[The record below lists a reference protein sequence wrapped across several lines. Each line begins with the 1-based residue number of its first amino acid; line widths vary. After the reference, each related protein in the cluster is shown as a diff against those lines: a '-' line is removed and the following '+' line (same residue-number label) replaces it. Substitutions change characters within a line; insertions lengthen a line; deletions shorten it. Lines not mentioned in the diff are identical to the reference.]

1 MLAGAGLDQ
10 RLGQRR
16 AGQRREVVVADV
28 ESLHRLLEGGDQLRV
43 AMAQV
48 VGAAVQVQVDQPAAG
63 HVPEE
68 VALAA
73 VDHEVDS
80 GVLPEV
86 RLVRVP
92 ELPRSVEEVVLRFV
106 GEEPVV
112 VHRPRPEHTK
122 YQTETQR

>member
-1 MLAGAGLDQ
+1 MAVVALEYGDDLAPLAGVPGGLDRDVDGLAATRAVDDPTYVGGAGLDQ

-73 VDHEVDS
+73 VDHEV
-80 GVLPEV
+80 
-86 RLVRVP
+86 
-92 ELPRSVEEVVLRFV
+92 
-106 GEEPVV
+106 
-112 VHRPRPEHTK
+112 
-122 YQTETQR
+122 